1 MAVNHSE
8 RLPSGL
14 FALCTI
20 LYQPKII
27 GSASD
32 LHSGVTLCQSVSFV
46 DFVLCPSQGSH
57 ESRARRRDKVEGRK
71 KRKKASKA
79 KEGQTTR
86 ERKQSEAKESKA
98 KESKGLMMALMGG
111 DGRRSCDR
119 ILYAGLKLRRALSL
133 VLSTTIGQTM
143 HRRGRMHRRV
153 VAHWAA
159 TT

>member
-46 DFVLCPSQGSH
+46 DFVLCPSQGCLLTSH
-57 ESRARRRDKVEGRK
+57 EQEGGIRSRAARNGRKLRRRRKDKPRE
-71 KRKKASKA
+71 
-79 KEGQTTR
+79 KE
-86 ERKQSEAKESKA
+86 SEAKESKA

-119 ILYAGLKLRRALSL
+119 ILYAGLKLQLFPQRFRRNDASEGKDASASCRALGSYYI
-133 VLSTTIGQTM
+133 V
-143 HRRGRMHRRV
+143 
-153 VAHWAA
+153 
-159 TT
+159 